1 MTDKVQKAINK
12 YENKFN
18 KFMINIEDQVKNEKA
33 FEGLGGN
40 LFCGL
45 LEQMKND
52 INVFLKSNK
61 KGDKWYYLVR
71 LLLIIRNGNKT

>member
-61 KGDKWYYLVR
+61 KGDK
-71 LLLIIRNGNKT
+71 

>member
-33 FEGLGGN
+33 FEGLEGN

-45 LEQMKND
+45 LVQMKND
-52 INVFLKSNK
+52 INAFLKSNK
-61 KGDKWYYLVR
+61 KGDK
-71 LLLIIRNGNKT
+71 

>member
-33 FEGLGGN
+33 FEGLRGN

-45 LEQMKND
+45 LVQMKRD
-52 INVFLKSNK
+52 INAFLKSNK
-61 KGDKWYYLVR
+61 KGEK
-71 LLLIIRNGNKT
+71 

>member
-1 MTDKVQKAINK
+1 MTNKVQKAINK

-33 FEGLGGN
+33 FEDIEGN

-45 LEQMKND
+45 LVQMKRD
-52 INVFLKSNK
+52 INAFLKSNK
-61 KGDKWYYLVR
+61 KGDK
-71 LLLIIRNGNKT
+71 